1 MPRADPSLVNH
12 SYFDVTKDHLAVNPD
27 TLLCRFFQFPSLL
40 LPEILPSSMHI
51 YASVACYPHSIVTK
65 KKTTFFYSPRY
76 LYAFQSCSLCLLCFR
91 RWPSH
96 TRLLCPTEG
105 EPTNKTQYCWF
116 TTANQ
121 KTPASVRKQSCYFPA
136 LVQKRLPRT
145 STPLTG

>member
-65 KKTTFFYSPRY
+65 KKTTFFYSPYVTFMHSKAARF
-76 LYAFQSCSLCLLCFR
+76 ASCVSVDGPLIPDCSVPLRVSQLTKLSTVDSPLQIR
-91 RWPSH
+91 RH
-96 TRLLCPTEG
+96 
-105 EPTNKTQYCWF
+105 QH
-116 TTANQ
+116 Q
-121 KTPASVRKQSCYFPA
+121 
-136 LVQKRLPRT
+136 
-145 STPLTG
+145 

>member
-65 KKTTFFYSPRY
+65 KKPRSSTAHM
-76 LYAFQSCSLCLLCFR
+76 LPLCIPKLLAL
-91 RWPSH
+91 P
-96 TRLLCPTEG
+96 P
-105 EPTNKTQYCWF
+105 
-116 TTANQ
+116 
-121 KTPASVRKQSCYFPA
+121 VFP
-136 LVQKRLPRT
+136 
-145 STPLTG
+145 